1 MDKDK
6 GFKEGQS
13 DCRRTCTHVRVQTL
27 LCTLGLV
34 GMHMDW
40 AQRLFGSNGGG

>member
-1 MDKDK
+1 MEKDK

-13 DCRRTCTHVRVQTL
+13 HNRRTYADIRVQAL
-27 LCTLGLV
+27 LCTLGLF
-34 GMHMDW
+34 GMHIDW